1 MAEREGSGEGRVP
14 EDSVRRFAEAVT
26 LGDADAAIAVSDPDV
41 EFLSVLA
48 VGGRAYKGHDGIRQY
63 FDDVSSAWSEWTV
76 DVERILA
83 GPDGRVAI
91 VMTMSGRG
99 RESAARFSERTGH
112 VWTLRNG
119 KLLRNEPYRDADLAL
134 RDVGG
139 SG

>member
-1 MAEREGSGEGRVP
+1 MAEREGSGEGLVP

-48 VGGRAYKGHDGIRQY
+48 VGGRSYNGHDGIRQY

-99 RESAARFSERTGH
+99 RES
-112 VWTLRNG
+112 
-119 KLLRNEPYRDADLAL
+119 
-134 RDVGG
+134 
-139 SG
+139 